1 MKGTVFT
8 MSDYTKD
15 IFVRSDLGQIREFL
29 LHGVE
34 TYEIE
39 NNPYNIRLK
48 QGSDPI
54 YERLRR
60 IYPDEKHMDE
70 ANSDLAQALGTY
82 EAVYTEIGMK
92 AGARIIFQL
101 LLSD

>member
-1 MKGTVFT
+1 

-15 IFVRSDLGQIREFL
+15 MIHRADLGQIREFL

-34 TYEIE
+34 SYETR
-39 NNPYNIRLK
+39 NDPYNIRLK

-54 YERLRR
+54 YERLKSL
-60 IYPDEKHMDE
+60 YPDEEQRDE
-70 ANSDLAQALGTY
+70 AHGDLAQALSNY

-92 AGARIIFQL
+92 AGARILYQL
-101 LLSD
+101 LLEE